1 MKNFYFSYLHPSFK
15 SNKGFREVVLFLS
28 FLVFYKIS
36 RFIAIGDA
44 QTAFNNAYALVDFE
58 KWLGIFGEI
67 SVQQFFIE
75 HTDLVKFLN
84 KFYMIVHIPSTVVF
98 FMWLYHKKSSYY
110 TFVRNGFLIANSLT
124 IFFYI
129 GYPCAP
135 PRMLNDLGFIDTLLK
150 VSDVNLY
157 TGMFSG
163 MFNQYAAVPSM
174 HFGNSFL
181 IGIGVFLLSKNKLV
195 KRLIIFYPIF
205 VLLVIIATGNHFFL
219 DAIIG
224 GMIVLAPFPFMLMR
238 CKIAKAF
245 KYLFGKI
252 EVESVIEGKEA
263 IPYLYSILNSS
274 STTLKN
280 VKSDSKKFC
289 L

>member
-1 MKNFYFSYLHPSFK
+1 MKNFYLTYLHPSFK

-44 QTAFNNAYALVDFE
+44 QTAFDNAYALVDFE

-67 SVQQFFIE
+67 SVQQFFIG

-84 KFYMIVHIPSTVVF
+84 KFYMLVHIPSTVVF
-98 FMWLYHKKSSYY
+98 FMWLYHKRSSHYK
-110 TFVRNGFLIANSLT
+110 FIRNGFLIANSLT

-181 IGIGVFLLSKNKLV
+181 IGIGVFLLSKNILTK
-195 KRLIIFYPIF
+195 IFIVAYPVF
-205 VLLVIIATGNHFFL
+205 VLLVIVATGNHFFL

-224 GMIVLAPFPFMLMR
+224 GLIVVAPFPFMLMR
-238 CKIAKAF
+238 CKIVKVF
-245 KYLFGKI
+245 KYIFDKE
-252 EVESVIEGKEA
+252 EVEAIEIRPVSSNYSTATVSVGE
-263 IPYLYSILNSS
+263 
-274 STTLKN
+274 
-280 VKSDSKKFC
+280 KSGTHSNKFC